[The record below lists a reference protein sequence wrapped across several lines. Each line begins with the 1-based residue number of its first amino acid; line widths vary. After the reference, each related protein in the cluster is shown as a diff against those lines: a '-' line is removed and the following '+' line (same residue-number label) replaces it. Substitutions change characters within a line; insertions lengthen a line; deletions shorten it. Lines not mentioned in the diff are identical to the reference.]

1 MADVLKKGY
10 RMPKPKHV
18 DQHLYVFVG
27 ILYSFELPLV
37 LMGKTFSKHTMIDA
51 HKGLWLRETP

>member
-1 MADVLKKGY
+1 MVDVLKRGY

-27 ILYSFELPLV
+27 ILHSFELPLV
-37 LMGKTFSKHTMIDA
+37 LMPKKISKHTITDA
-51 HKGLWLRETP
+51 HKDLWLREIL

>member
-27 ILYSFELPLV
+27 ILYSF
-37 LMGKTFSKHTMIDA
+37 SKHTMIDA
-51 HKGLWLRETP
+51 HKGLWLREIP